1 MIIAI
6 LVLSILGLVLT
17 IPGVM
22 FFIFMHRNM
31 REELK
36 EMKKRKTTIKK

>member
-1 MIIAI
+1 MLIAI
-6 LVLSILGLVLT
+6 LVLSILSLVST

-31 REELK
+31 REELI
-36 EMKKRKTTIKK
+36 EMKERKTTIKK